1 MEQQHINDFAFT
13 ILHIFCTGLDDIA
26 RTLSYKQIKELQ
38 FIYELESSLYD

>member
-13 ILHIFCTGLDDIA
+13 ILIFSAQVLTIA